1 MDAMKKRVIEAIA
14 RYKLIAVIRGISEDE
29 ILGIAQA
36 LYQGGIRLAEVAFD
50 AAGNT
55 PDIITASMIRRVRER
70 FGAEFFVG
78 AGTVLTPEQV
88 QCAKA
93 GGAEYVISPDVNPE
107 VIRATAAAGMVSIPG
122 ALTPSEMQLA
132 HRCGA
137 DFVKA
142 CPAGNLGSDYIR
154 AVRSPLSHI
163 RLLAVGGIHKE
174 NLGEYLHAGACGIAI
189 NSNIIKKELVAKKD
203 YAAISALA
211 QEFVQAVEACC

>member
-107 VIRATAAAGMVSIPG
+107 VIRAY
-122 ALTPSEMQLA
+122 
-132 HRCGA
+132 
-137 DFVKA
+137 
-142 CPAGNLGSDYIR
+142 LGS
-154 AVRSPLSHI
+154 A
-163 RLLAVGGIHKE
+163 
-174 NLGEYLHAGACGIAI
+174 YL
-189 NSNIIKKELVAKKD
+189 K
-203 YAAISALA
+203 
-211 QEFVQAVEACC
+211 QEERDKQAEESKQ